1 MDKQTIIDRLNI
13 KAYYTSELPSI
24 KSNGSNMAQA
34 LCPWHNDTKPSL
46 TINLSTGQFKC
57 FGCDSKGSV
66 FDFYMKRHSVD
77 YKTAFNALA
86 KEAGLTIEAQRKVVK
101 TYDYVDESGKLLFQT
116 VRYEPKDFKQRRP
129 DGKGGWLY
137 NLQGVELV
145 PYNLPEVIKAK
156 SIIVCEGEK
165 DCLNLKAMGFTSTCN
180 PMGAGKWR
188 PEYNQ
193 YFKGKKVVIIPDAD
207 KPGRDHTLQ
216 VAKNLKGIAESV
228 KVVELPELPEKGDAT
243 DWLYAGG
250 TKEGLIELIK
260 AAPKWEE
267 PASQFHDT
275 YNTHKAVKLKVSSLR
290 DILSYED
297 PTYLINPILIENTLA
312 ILSSYAGVGKSLLS
326 LFIAFSII
334 SGKKLFDHFNVSKH
348 GRVLIVDEE
357 NPGSFL
363 KERLMMIGFTDD
375 MPISFLHFQKVKLDR
390 ADCFAEITQIVKDL
404 KPVLVI
410 FDALIRIHTAKEN
423 DASEMALVMERLRD
437 IVNLGTTVLVIH
449 HHRKG
454 AGDKKES
461 VRGSSDIMGGID
473 MHLSLEEKGDYLIL
487 SSSKTRTRPIE
498 PIRLK
503 LETAGDT
510 LSFRFMGNEVSE
522 NQLIINE
529 ILEILQGDLRLGVKE
544 ILEELK
550 ARDHEIGQ
558 NKLREVL
565 QGATGK
571 ELIETTGDRGK
582 KLYSLNSTFTASRV
596 YIEKVNC
603 EAENKPSTDLHSFTE
618 NPPLNCETDK
628 CSYCILTPAQRKLC
642 EVKKPCPV
650 ESQSPVKICAKREVI
665 R

>member
-1 MDKQTIIDRLNI
+1 MDKQTIIDHLDK
-13 KAYYTSELPSI
+13 KAYYSSELPSF
-24 KSNGSNMAQA
+24 KSNGSGIGQA
-34 LCPWHNDTKPSL
+34 LCPFHDETKASL
-46 TINLSTGQFKC
+46 TMNLETGQFKC
-57 FGCDSKGSV
+57 FGCNKKGSI
-66 FDFYMKRHSVD
+66 FDFYMERHSVD
-77 YKTAFNALA
+77 YKTAFNVLA
-86 KEAGLTIEAQRKVVK
+86 KEAGLTTEPQKRIVK
-101 TYDYVDESGKLLFQT
+101 TYDYVNESDKLIFQT

-129 DGKGGWLY
+129 DGKGGWIY

-145 PYNLPEVIKAK
+145 PFNLPEVIKAK
-156 SIIVCEGEK
+156 SVIIAEGEK
-165 DCLNLKAMGFTSTCN
+165 DVETLKGIGLVASCN
-180 PMGAGKWR
+180 PMGAGKWK

-207 KPGRDHTLQ
+207 KPGRDHAFQ
-216 VAKNLKGIAESV
+216 VAKNLKSIAESV
-228 KVVELPELPEKGDAT
+228 NVVELPDLKEKQDVS
-243 DWLYAGG
+243 DWIQAGG
-250 TKEGLIELIK
+250 TKAGLLELIK
-260 AAPKWEE
+260 AAPEWVE
-267 PASQFHDT
+267 PPSQFHDT
-275 YNTHKAVKLKVSSLR
+275 YNTHKPVKLKISSLQ

-297 PTYLINPILIENTLA
+297 PTYLINPILIENTLTM
-312 ILSSYAGVGKSLLS
+312 LSSYAGVGKSLLS
-326 LFIAFSII
+326 LFVAFSVTT
-334 SGKKLFDHFNVSKH
+334 GRKLFDHFNVSKH

-437 IVNLGTTVLVIH
+437 IVNLGTTVLPIH

-473 MHLSLEEKGDYLIL
+473 MHLSLEEKGEHLIL

-529 ILEILQGDLRLGVKE
+529 IVEILQGNIKLGVKE

-550 ARDHEIGQ
+550 ARAHEIGQ

-603 EAENKPSTDLHSFTE
+603 EAESKPSTDLHSFTE
-618 NPPLNCETDK
+618 DPSLNCETDK
-628 CSYCILTPAQRKLC
+628 CSYCILSAAQRKLC
-642 EVKKPCPV
+642 EVKMPCPA
-650 ESQSPVKICAKREVI
+650 ENQSHEDLKG
-665 R
+665 